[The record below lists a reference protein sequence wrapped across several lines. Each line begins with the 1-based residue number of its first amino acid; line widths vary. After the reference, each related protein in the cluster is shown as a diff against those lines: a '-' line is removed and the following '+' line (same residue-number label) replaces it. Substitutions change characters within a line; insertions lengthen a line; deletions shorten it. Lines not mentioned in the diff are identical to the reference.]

1 MTTAAADRTFPPAAI
16 LVGAALIAAS
26 LLAAVLWRDGGQG
39 GTTAATVAQRELHF
53 ADGAD
58 GSVIVTDARTGRTVQ
73 TVPPGAG
80 GFVRGVLRGFAR
92 ERRRSD
98 MGPETPFVLSR
109 HADGRFLLTDPL
121 TGRVVD
127 VGVFGPDN
135 SAAFARLMAP

>member
-26 LLAAVLWRDGGQG
+26 LLAAVLWRDGGG
-39 GTTAATVAQRELHF
+39 DRPTAATVAQRELRF

-58 GSVIVTDARTGRTVQ
+58 GSVVVTDARTGRTVEI
-73 TVPPGAG
+73 VPAGSG
-80 GFVRGVLRGFAR
+80 GFMRGVLRGFAR

-98 MGPETPFVLSR
+98 MGAEPPFVLSR